1 MEMSRTVGGSAAVD
15 WAAAVPMLCAVH
27 CVATPVLVMAAPAL
41 ALGHGAEAVV
51 QAVSAALAA
60 LMAWSG
66 IRAHGRRAVLA
77 PMAAG
82 LLLWAAPALAGWTG
96 AAETLAHA
104 AGGVL
109 LAGGMV
115 WSARLRHRAA
125 CRHCGCPAH
134 AD

>member
-1 MEMSRTVGGSAAVD
+1 MARTAGAGAAVD
-15 WAAAVPMLCAVH
+15 WAAALPMLCAVH
-27 CVATPVLVMAAPAL
+27 CVATPLLVMAAPAL
-41 ALGHGAEAVV
+41 ALGHGTETVV
-51 QAVSAALAA
+51 QAVSAVLAA
-60 LMAWSG
+60 VMAWSG
-66 IRAHGRRAVLA
+66 IRAHGRLAVLA
-77 PMAAG
+77 PMLAG

-109 LAGGMV
+109 LAGGMM

-125 CRHCGCPAH
+125 CHYCGCPAH

>member
-1 MEMSRTVGGSAAVD
+1 MARTEGGSAAIG
-15 WAAAVPMLCAVH
+15 WAAAVPLLCAVH
-27 CVATPVLVMAAPAL
+27 CVASPVLVMAAPAL
-41 ALGHGAEAVV
+41 APGRGGEAVV
-51 QAVSAALAA
+51 QAASAVLAA

-77 PMAAG
+77 PMVAG
-82 LLLWAAPALAGWTG
+82 LALWGAPAMTGWTG

-109 LAGGMV
+109 LAGGMI
-115 WSARLRHRAA
+115 WSARLRHDAA
-125 CRHCGCPAH
+125 CHHCGCPAH

>member
-1 MEMSRTVGGSAAVD
+1 MARTDAGSAAID
-15 WAAAVPMLCAVH
+15 LAAAVPLLCAVH
-27 CVATPVLVMAAPAL
+27 CLASPVLVMAAPAL
-41 ALGHGAEAVV
+41 ALVRGGEALV
-51 QAVSAALAA
+51 QAASAVLAA

-77 PMAAG
+77 PMIAG
-82 LLLWAAPALAGWTG
+82 LALWSAPALAGWTG
-96 AAETLAHA
+96 TAETLAHA

-109 LAGGMV
+109 LAVGMI

-125 CRHCGCPAH
+125 CHHCGCPAH

>member
-1 MEMSRTVGGSAAVD
+1 MARTVGARAAID
-15 WAAAVPMLCAVH
+15 WAAAVPLLCAVH
-27 CVATPVLVMAAPAL
+27 CLASPVLVMAAPAL
-41 ALGHGAEAVV
+41 ALGHAGEAVV
-51 QAVSAALAA
+51 QAASVVVAA

-66 IRAHGRRAVLA
+66 MRVHGRRAVLA
-77 PMAAG
+77 PMIAG
-82 LLLWAAPALAGWTG
+82 VAIWAAPTLAGWEG

-109 LAGGMV
+109 LAGGMI

-125 CRHCGCPAH
+125 CHHCGCPAH